1 MTTTNNKVVDRLAKD
16 GGVQKES
23 TFGIGRDGQA
33 DPTGEYPHRDNWFNS
48 SVSAA
53 ARGVQIND
61 LWIGGSTMGVSF
73 DIPFATTSIYPFNQS
88 NTTPSGHS
96 FEIDDTPGNSRIL
109 IKHHTGAGVELKQD
123 GSVVVASRSHQVQV
137 VGADHELVVSGAGN
151 LTYNGDLNLTVNGD
165 YNVDVGGTYNLRVGE
180 NSNQSVHGSHLTE
193 VGDVHST
200 VVRGNKDVKV
210 WGDTFNFH
218 ASELKVVAKKDI
230 RTIVAKDFIVNSG
243 RNVRLTSEDT
253 FSSSAG
259 EHTVISGK
267 DVVVTGASGKIG
279 GAEFHYVGRLYTGP
293 DDDFGS
299 DTVFQGNLVGKALEA
314 WTCNFAQ
321 YSEESH
327 RSLFSTYSQTAKW
340 SELSAT
346 AGVALVSANTNSTS
360 GATEVPTVDPGIA
373 ARAPFNLTATE
384 YTGNSEYK
392 HPSKPNYI
400 MNWEWAPGHR
410 DHPNAGTVEK
420 KARGR
425 LGFMPLTRY
434 ATTPEWWEVWNKVSP
449 FAVRKVIIDDDN
461 TIEDKISKFGSYTY
475 YFNWTPSTTEIRSK
489 MRTMDGANDI
499 QTAPEGQLDGAKCI
513 QSLLTENRLNP
524 LYKTRFPSAPYS
536 LSRTG
541 QQESKPRYGYTLL
554 GNPLERSSKTFTPK
568 NRGRT
573 TRTIVADPIYN
584 PDRQSAPITSSTKLA
599 RGTTVSKF
607 LGAPGSK
614 CSLDSIPLL
623 NIRQDLARQ
632 WYLHAWLM
640 EGIASAKEFSTYRLQ
655 VTEGYYKPSRG
666 IREAFDA
673 NSGDTEKFWSEPF
686 RRIDGGTGQRAI
698 IDGTPTINE
707 LKNNGRAVVY
717 TLYNALGKVDYSA
730 TFDLSLY
737 IRDTFFY
744 DQLSI
749 DYDMTRPDGK
759 LSQQLI
765 VIMPLIT
772 TTFEANFQMKVC
784 SYYNRWLFG
793 GSDLVEI
800 VG

>member
-1 MTTTNNKVVDRLAKD
+1 MTTINNKVVDRLAKD
-16 GGVQKES
+16 GGIEKES

-48 SVSAA
+48 SVSAS
-53 ARGVQIND
+53 ARGVVIND
-61 LWIGGSTMGVSF
+61 LWMGGSTMGVSF
-73 DIPFATTSIYPFNQS
+73 DVPFATPSIYPFNQS

-180 NSNQSVHGSHLTE
+180 NFTQSVHGSHLTE

-200 VVRGNKDVKV
+200 LVRGNKDVKV
-210 WGDTFNFH
+210 WGDTFNFYS
-218 ASELKVVAKKDI
+218 SELKVVAKKDI

-243 RNVRLTSEDT
+243 RNNRLTAEDT

-259 EHTVISGK
+259 ENTVISGK
-267 DVVVTGASGKIG
+267 DVVVTGATGKIG

-293 DDDFGS
+293 DDDHGS
-299 DTVFQGNLVGKALEA
+299 QTVFQGNLVGKALEA
-314 WTCNFAQ
+314 WTSNFAQ
-321 YSEESH
+321 YSAESH
-327 RSLFSTYSQTAKW
+327 RSLFATYSEKANF
-340 SELSAT
+340 
-346 AGVALVSANTNSTS
+346 ALVHGQQQGTND
-360 GATEVPTVDPGIA
+360 AVPYAG
-373 ARAPFNLTATE
+373 TATLDF
-384 YTGNSEYK
+384 TGESDYEN
-392 HPSKPNYI
+392 PAKPNYRMDWI
-400 MNWEWAPGHR
+400 WAVNNSNL
-410 DHPNAGTVEK
+410 PNAGTVDS
-420 KARGR
+420 KALSR
-425 LGFMPLTRY
+425 LGFVPLTKY
-434 ATTPEWWEVWNKVSP
+434 ATTAEWWEVWNKVSP
-449 FAVRKVIIDDDN
+449 YAVRKVIVDVDD
-461 TIEDKISKFGSYTY
+461 TIEDKISKFGSYTN
-475 YFNWTPSTTEIRSK
+475 YFHWTPTTTEIRSK
-489 MRTMDGANDI
+489 LRTMDGAEDI
-499 QTAPEGQLDGAKCI
+499 QSAPEGQLDGAKCI

-524 LYKTRFPSAPYS
+524 LYKTRFPSAPYT

-541 QQESKPRYGYTLL
+541 QEESKPRYGYTLL

-568 NRGRT
+568 NRGRN

-655 VTEGYYKPSRG
+655 VTEGYYKPARG

-673 NSGDTEKFWSEPF
+673 NSGDTEKFWREPF
-686 RRIDGGTGQRAI
+686 MRIDGGTTQRAI

-744 DQLSI
+744 DQLSL
-749 DYDMTRPDGK
+749 DYDMTRPDGR

-765 VIMPLIT
+765 VVMPLVS
-772 TTFEANFQMKVC
+772 TTFEANFQMKIC
-784 SYYNRWLFG
+784 SYYNRRLFG